1 METDAQ
7 GRRSIA
13 AATVFDP
20 VENEFFFA
28 EKGKGAYLN
37 GRRLRVSG
45 RRMMADAL
53 FGTGIPFLGRGDEHD
68 HAVFLKQLGNIMAV
82 SSGVRRNGA
91 AALDLAWVAAGRL
104 DGFWEKGL
112 SLWDIAAGVL
122 LIREAGGFVSDFASR
137 DKALDSGDVVAGN
150 PAIHGELIK
159 KLRV

>member
-1 METDAQ
+1 
-7 GRRSIA
+7 
-13 AATVFDP
+13 
-20 VENEFFFA
+20 
-28 EKGKGAYLN
+28 
-37 GRRLRVSG
+37 
-45 RRMMADAL
+45 
-53 FGTGIPFLGRGDEHD
+53 
-68 HAVFLKQLGNIMAV
+68 LKQLGNIMAV